1 MQQQNSHSNEKDAK
15 VWVSCQEMSR
25 RLGVHEQTIRRMA
38 HEGVIPGLKV
48 GSYFRF
54 DPAAVEAALAVSRG
68 R

>member
-1 MQQQNSHSNEKDAK
+1 MQQQNNDHTVKDAK
-15 VWVSCQEMSR
+15 VWVSCQALAAM
-25 RLGVHEQTIRRMA
+25 LGVHQQTIRRMA

-54 DPAAVEAALAVSRG
+54 DPEAVEAALAVRT